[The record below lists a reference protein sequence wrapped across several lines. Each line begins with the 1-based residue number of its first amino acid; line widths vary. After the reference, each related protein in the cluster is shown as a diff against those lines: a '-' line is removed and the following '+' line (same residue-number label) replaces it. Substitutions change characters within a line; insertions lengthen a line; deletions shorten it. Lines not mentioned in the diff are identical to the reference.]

1 MRDNIYLE
9 GKQTRFQKG
18 QSGNPKGR
26 PKGSRGKAK
35 EVRKVLGVMT
45 KADNQLNGELSTLS
59 VEDLITIAI
68 IDKALQGD
76 TAAYCAIMDSAYGKI
91 PRK

>member
-1 MRDNIYLE
+1 MRNDIYKD
-9 GKQTRFQKG
+9 GIKTRFQTG

-35 EVRKVLGVMT
+35 QIRQILGVTT
-45 KADNQLNGELSTLS
+45 KTDNQLNKETATLS
-59 VEDLITIAI
+59 LEELITIALVA
-68 IDKALQGD
+68 KALKGD